1 MFNAIIDIFS
11 RAQQNKALTANERSF
26 IKACKGAL
34 YGMLINAVPQLS
46 DVMLN
51 HGTFN
56 VSQSAL
62 SALVGA
68 FILALIKL
76 MSAQSDPEIGVI
88 LDALAQQ
95 KEQQALDALT
105 TPASADGSIPVW
117 QITVP
122 AVKAT
127 ALRVTMPIN
136 APTVMNPVP
145 PRASKMP
152 PGSPGA
158 FKPPLYTLGTTTAP
172 VPAVSAPISRLS
184 VPPDP
189 HDLPTAVVPA
199 VNLANDPQA

>member
-158 FKPPLYTLGTTTAP
+158 LQTIRKHSILALPSFGHEEGKGFERKT
-172 VPAVSAPISRLS
+172 VAVQ
-184 VPPDP
+184 DG
-189 HDLPTAVVPA
+189 
-199 VNLANDPQA
+199 